1 MIGPSALPPLARA
14 PVYGAAA
21 VLAVVLT
28 LLSTRYGYHRD
39 ELYFRM
45 LPPALGYIDQPPLTP
60 LIARTTT
67 LLVDELWA
75 LRLPATLLAAGSVII
90 IGLVAREVGAGR
102 LAQGL
107 AAWGYA
113 FATFT
118 LTFGHL
124 LLTTSLDLVVWP
136 LVLLFALR
144 VFLRGEPRWWL
155 PMGALI
161 GLSTYN
167 KWLIGLLVI
176 SALGGMLLVGP
187 RRTLLSRTL
196 LGGIAIALV
205 LALPNLV
212 WQATHDWP
220 QRAMGRA
227 LAEENAGEVR
237 LLTLPMLVVMIGPLL
252 FPIVVAGFVR
262 LLRAPEWRPIRW
274 LAPAVIILVVLTI
287 AGGAQFYYPF
297 GLIAVVY
304 ALGCVPAAR
313 FAQQSRAGSVLVA
326 VALAGNIAV
335 SIVINLPVLPV
346 KLLAQSFVPT
356 INAGMADQI
365 GWPAYVGQ
373 IDRVVWTARDSDPN
387 LVVFT
392 SNYGEAGALDRLSEI
407 VRSIARP
414 DSPSSDGAE
423 PVPVVSGHNALW
435 DLGGPPEGTRTVVVV
450 GAWLNRVDDYFA
462 RCTVVDRLASGLAI
476 DNEEEGQPIAVCTDP
491 RESWATLWP
500 RLRHLS

>member
-1 MIGPSALPPLARA
+1 MTQSISRPPLARG

-21 VLAVVLT
+21 VLVVVLS
-28 LLSTRYGYHRD
+28 LLSSRYGYHRD

-45 LPPALGYIDQPPLTP
+45 LPPAWGYVDQPPLTP
-60 LIARTTT
+60 LIARATT
-67 LLVDELWA
+67 LLADELWA

-90 IGLVAREVGAGR
+90 IGSVAREVGGGR

-144 VFLRGEPRWWL
+144 IFLRDEPRWWL
-155 PMGALI
+155 PMGAVI

-167 KWLIGLLVI
+167 KWLIVLLI
-176 SALGGMLLVGP
+176 IATLGGILLAGP
-187 RRTLLSRTL
+187 RRPLLSRHL
-196 LGGIAIALV
+196 RGGIGIAIV

-212 WQATHDWP
+212 WQATHGWP
-220 QRAMGRA
+220 QRAIGQA
-227 LAEENAGEVR
+227 LADNNADEVR
-237 LLTLPMLVVMIGPLL
+237 LLAVPMLLVMIGPLL
-252 FPIVVAGFVR
+252 FPIIVAGFVR
-262 LLRAPEWRPIRW
+262 LVRAPEWRPIRW
-274 LAPAVIILVVLTI
+274 LAPAMIIMVGLTI

-297 GLIAVVY
+297 GVVAVVY
-304 ALGCVPAAR
+304 AIGCVPAAG
-313 FAQQSRAGSVLVA
+313 FAQRSRVRAVMVGAALV
-326 VALAGNIAV
+326 GNIAL

-346 KLLAQSFVPT
+346 RLLAQSFVPT

-365 GWPAYVGQ
+365 GWPRYVEQFDGV
-373 IDRVVWTARDSDPN
+373 IRNASESDPN
-387 LVVFT
+387 LVVLT
-392 SNYGEAGALDRLSEI
+392 SNYGEAGALDRLST
-407 VRSIARP
+407 VA
-414 DSPSSDGAE
+414 
-423 PVPVVSGHNALW
+423 VPVVSGHNALW
-435 DLGGPPEGTRTVVVV
+435 DLGGPPETTRTVIVI
-450 GAWLNRVDDYFA
+450 GGQFDWLADRFES
-462 RCTVVDRLASGLAI
+462 CTVANRLASGLDI

-491 RESWATLWP
+491 REDWSALWP

>member
-1 MIGPSALPPLARA
+1 M
-14 PVYGAAA
+14 YGAAA

-205 LALPNLV
+205 LALPNLGS
-212 WQATHDWP
+212 
-220 QRAMGRA
+220 GRPRT
-227 LAEENAGEVR
+227 AGR
-237 LLTLPMLVVMIGPLL
+237 SGP
-252 FPIVVAGFVR
+252 
-262 LLRAPEWRPIRW
+262 W
-274 LAPAVIILVVLTI
+274 
-287 AGGAQFYYPF
+287 
-297 GLIAVVY
+297 
-304 ALGCVPAAR
+304 
-313 FAQQSRAGSVLVA
+313 
-326 VALAGNIAV
+326 
-335 SIVINLPVLPV
+335 
-346 KLLAQSFVPT
+346 
-356 INAGMADQI
+356 
-365 GWPAYVGQ
+365 
-373 IDRVVWTARDSDPN
+373 
-387 LVVFT
+387 
-392 SNYGEAGALDRLSEI
+392 
-407 VRSIARP
+407 
-414 DSPSSDGAE
+414 AE
-423 PVPVVSGHNALW
+423 PWRRRMP
-435 DLGGPPEGTRTVVVV
+435 
-450 GAWLNRVDDYFA
+450 A
-462 RCTVVDRLASGLAI
+462 RYASS
-476 DNEEEGQPIAVCTDP
+476 PC
-491 RESWATLWP
+491 RCWWS
-500 RLRHLS
+500 